1 MVLKTQI
8 TSALVLQLSA
18 KQDTTAYES
27 DNPLRGYLYES
38 SVFSS
43 NVGKYGPKK
52 LRKGTLS

>member
-43 NVGKYGPKK
+43 NVGKYGPE
-52 LRKGTLS
+52 